1 TTVSFAFPL
10 SLTAVS
16 FNPLVV
22 LLGRSKLRHNS
33 TRSVRCSLQLLPIGA
48 FIKIINN
55 NILMKLV

>member
-1 TTVSFAFPL
+1 M

-48 FIKIINN
+48 FIKNINN